1 MRYGV
6 VNKRSAEE
14 FAGLARRQKAK
25 LRGDKKIFN
34 QDIEEIIRQ
43 EIIS

>member
-1 MRYGV
+1 MRYG
-6 VNKRSAEE
+6 A
-14 FAGLARRQKAK
+14 AGDGFGKGLTSLAGRQKAK
-25 LRGDKKIFN
+25 LLGDKKIFN